1 VAEDDHDKTLE
12 ATPYRRQQAR
22 QKGHIARSLD
32 LGSAVTLLAGIVLLS
47 WFGKSLAEFFET
59 LATDQLAGDAWLRA
73 DAEFV
78 TDVWARLAMSLA
90 GVLLPL
96 LGLLLAAAVVVN
108 LAQTGLI
115 AMPQKVLPDAS
126 RIDPLAGFA
135 RVFSGASAMRLGF
148 GVLKIAVVAGV
159 LWLVAESEASK
170 LASLGSLSTPQLAG
184 YFCDLLFWTA
194 FKLAGT
200 LVALGAVD
208 YAYQR
213 WTYEQ
218 RLRMTPQEMREELKQ
233 AEGDPQIAARRKKLA
248 REAASNPLPLRANR
262 CPQSSRGDVA

>member
-1 VAEDDHDKTLE
+1 MAESDNDKTLE

-22 QKGHIARSLD
+22 QKGHVARSVD
-32 LGSAVTLLAGIVLLS
+32 LGGAVSLLVGIVLVS
-47 WFGKSLAEFFET
+47 WFGGSLAEFFET
-59 LATDQLAGDAWLRA
+59 LTTDQLAGSAWLRA
-73 DAEFV
+73 DTEFV
-78 TDVWARLAMSLA
+78 TDLWGRLGVSLA
-90 GVLLPL
+90 GAMLPL
-96 LGLLLAAAVVVN
+96 LGLLLASAVAVN
-108 LAQTGLI
+108 LVQTGVLV
-115 AMPQKVLPDAS
+115 MPQKLMPDAS

-135 RVFSGASAMRLGF
+135 RIFSGASAMRLGF

-159 LWLVAESEASK
+159 LWLIAESETTK
-170 LASLGSLSTPQLAG
+170 LASLGSLSAPQLAG
-184 YFCDLLFWTA
+184 YLFDLLLWTA
-194 FKLAGT
+194 LKVAGA

-248 REAASNPLPLRANR
+248 REAALNPLNAAAA
-262 CPQSSRGDVA
+262 D